1 MKITM
6 YPFKPFEVNNGQ
18 VTIIQTASSKVY
30 VNLVKLF
37 KNEDDRIGLI
47 TQNDEEVSLA
57 ANTEWYGDPL
67 MNDLDAL
74 FKSKVQRKLTTWIDN
89 NSREDLIQL
98 TNQMNDVMTDVL
110 FGMDLPITVSK
121 EWDLLKCLKFLGIQF
136 TELARN
142 NPYDIIEAI
151 LKISHDLK
159 DSQVICLTNVFHYLD
174 MERFS
179 ELANL
184 GKTFGSKIFLIDFS
198 ETNQRDKF
206 KDYCY
211 YFIDDD
217 LVEWHD

>member
-6 YPFKPFEVNNGQ
+6 YPFKPFVVESGN

-30 VNLVKLF
+30 VDLVKLF

-47 TQNDEEVSLA
+47 TSDDEEISLA

-67 MNDLDAL
+67 MSDLDAL
-74 FKSKVQRKLTTWIDN
+74 FKSKVQRKLSTWIDN
-89 NSREDLIQL
+89 NSRETLIQL

-136 TELARN
+136 TEMARN
-142 NPYDIIEAI
+142 NPYDIIESI

-159 DSQVICLTNVFHYLD
+159 DSQVICLTNVFHYFD

-179 ELANL
+179 ELAKI
-184 GKTFGSKIFLIDFS
+184 GKTLDSKMLLI
-198 ETNQRDKF
+198 
-206 KDYCY
+206 
-211 YFIDDD
+211 
-217 LVEWHD
+217 